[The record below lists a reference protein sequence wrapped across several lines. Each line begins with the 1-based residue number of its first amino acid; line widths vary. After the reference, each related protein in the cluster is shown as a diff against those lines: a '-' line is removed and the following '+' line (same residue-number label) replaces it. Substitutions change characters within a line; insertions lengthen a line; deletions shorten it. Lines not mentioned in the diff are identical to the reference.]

1 MMNWSVEVA
10 RRTTPARVFSLDQAN
25 RSLVLLQRIVGEV
38 IEEYDR
44 LLRLEETIEAA
55 EQHNQPARLEQA
67 RRELVAT
74 VDRLQCCLEEL
85 EDIGVELRDFSRGVV
100 DFPAERQGRPIS
112 YCWMFG
118 ESAVRHWHEVSEG
131 FASRQPIQP
140 ADELCPLPG
149 G

>member
-1 MMNWSVEVA
+1 MMDWSVEVA
-10 RRTTPARVFSLDQAN
+10 RRTSPARVFTLEQAN

-44 LLRLEETIEAA
+44 LLRLEEQIEAA
-55 EQHNQPARLEQA
+55 EQHNHPTRLEQA
-67 RRELVAT
+67 RRDLVAA

-85 EDIGVELRDFSRGVV
+85 EDIGVELRDFARGIV
-100 DFPAERQGRPIS
+100 DFPAERDGRPIS

-118 ESAVRHWHEVSEG
+118 EQTVRHWHEVSDG
-131 FASRQPIQP
+131 FASRQPLQITD
-140 ADELCPLPG
+140 AMCPLPG